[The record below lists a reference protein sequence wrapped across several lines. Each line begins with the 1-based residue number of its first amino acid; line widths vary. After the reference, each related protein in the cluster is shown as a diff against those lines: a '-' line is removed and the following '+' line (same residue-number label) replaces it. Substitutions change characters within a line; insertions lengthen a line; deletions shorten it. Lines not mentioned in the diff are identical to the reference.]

1 MGGERSQGIQC
12 PLLLSARRGWTTAG
26 RAASAAAPVGQLERL
41 VTTPSSCAFKL
52 SPSPDSQFSQ
62 PSETEVSP

>member
-1 MGGERSQGIQC
+1 MEEERSQGIQC
-12 PLLLSARRGWTTAG
+12 PLLLSARRGSTAAG
-26 RAASAAAPVGQLERL
+26 RAASATAPVGQLERL

-52 SPSPDSQFSQ
+52 RPSPDSQFSQ